1 MAENNLSTTDNG
13 DVKRSSF
20 FSLRW
25 KLLIGFTVLFS
36 VVFAA
41 AFYWFFTT
49 ATNLALGRI
58 QEDLSDTVQA
68 AVEGVN
74 HEELLALAA
83 DGVPNDAGYS
93 DDQRFNN
100 QLDWLEV
107 VHQIEPRAW
116 PYVYIRGEGE
126 NEVFF
131 VADLWARYDDDRS
144 ASFMEPYTST
154 GSLIR
159 GLDELT
165 FRLNDQGEFDTYT
178 DSFGRWVSAYAPVMN
193 DQGEIVAAVGVDF
206 RAEYVDNV
214 RQSILSQMLTAFLI
228 TYAILFILVFA
239 FSQIFT
245 RPIAQ
250 LTDAAELIGEG
261 DYEQD
266 LSEIGA
272 QRFRDEIGRLA
283 DVFDIMVE
291 KVYEREQK
299 LLRQVAELRIEIDK
313 GQQSEQVDEIVE
325 TDFFR
330 ELQSRAAKLRQE
342 RDQDE

>member
-1 MAENNLSTTDNG
+1 MAENKLDTMQNG
-13 DVKRSSF
+13 EVKGASF

-41 AFYWFFTT
+41 AFLWFFTT
-49 ATNLALGRI
+49 ATDLALGRI

-68 AVEGVN
+68 TVEGVDY
-74 HEELLALAA
+74 EELLALAA
-83 DGVPNDAGYS
+83 DGVPNEAGYS
-93 DDQRFNN
+93 DDVRFNN

-116 PYVYIRGEGE
+116 PYVYIRAEGE

-144 ASFMEPYTST
+144 AGFMESYTST

-165 FRLNDQGEFDTYT
+165 FRLNDLGQFDTYT

-193 DQGEIVAAVGVDF
+193 EQGEIVAAVGVDF

-214 RQSILSQMLTAFLI
+214 RQSILSQMGTAFLI

-245 RPIAQ
+245 RPITQ
-250 LTDAAELIGEG
+250 LTEAAERIGEG

-266 LSEIGA
+266 LSDIGS
-272 QRFRDEIGRLA
+272 QRFRDEIGSLA
-283 DVFDIMVE
+283 DVFDIMVD
-291 KVYEREQK
+291 KVYQREQR
-299 LLRQVAELRIEIDK
+299 LLQQVAELRIEIDK
-313 GQQSEQVDEIVE
+313 GQQSEQVEEIVE

-330 ELQSRAAKLRQE
+330 DLKSRAAELRQE
-342 RDQDE
+342 RDEDS